1 LQKQS
6 IQTFLQTKSILT
18 YLILIT
24 LLISVI
30 ILGVSIGTVSIPLKD
45 TLAIF
50 KGFLFN
56 STVPESISMHENII
70 MNIRLPRVAIA
81 GLVGASL
88 SLVGAAFQGLL
99 RNPLADPFTLGI
111 SSGASVGAVMTI
123 FFGISI
129 PMFNLYTLPFIS
141 IIAAFITLII
151 VITFARKIDGSL
163 RVETIILTGIVF
175 SSFLSALISLMITLT
190 GEELRQIIGWL
201 LGSVAMRSWEHVL
214 IILPFFVIGSFI
226 LLLNARELNAFSF
239 GEDQAKHIGVNVD
252 RKKMVI
258 LIAGSMLTGA
268 AVSVSGVIGFV
279 GLVIPHFVRIIFG
292 PEHISLMPKSM
303 IIGAVFLII
312 ADLVSRIIIQPQ
324 ELPIGVIT
332 ALIGAPIFAVILIRQ
347 KVKGVRN
354 S

>member
-1 LQKQS
+1 MQ
-6 IQTFLQTKSILT
+6 IKSVLT
-18 YLILIT
+18 YLILII
-24 LLISVI
+24 LLISAI
-30 ILGVSIGTVSIPLKD
+30 ILGVSIGTVRIPLRD
-45 TLAIF
+45 TVDIF

-56 STVPESISMHENII
+56 FGLKENSMYQTII
-70 MNIRLPRVAIA
+70 IDIRLPRVLLA

-88 SLVGAAFQGLL
+88 SIVGAAFQGLL

-123 FFGISI
+123 FFGISF
-129 PMFNLYTLPFIS
+129 PLFNLYTLPFVS
-141 IIAAFITLII
+141 IIASFVTLII
-151 VITFARKIDGSL
+151 VLTFARKIDKSM

-201 LGSVAMRSWEHVL
+201 LGSVAMRGWEHVL

-226 LLLNARELNAFSF
+226 LLLNTRELNAFSF
-239 GEDQAKHIGVNVD
+239 GEDQAKHLGVNVES
-252 RKKMVI
+252 KKMLI

-279 GLVIPHFVRIIFG
+279 GLVIPHFVRLLFG
-292 PEHISLMPKSM
+292 PEHRSLLLKSM
-303 IIGAVFLII
+303 IIGAIFLIL

-332 ALIGAPIFAVILIRQ
+332 ALIGAPIFALILIRQ
-347 KVKGVRN
+347 NVKVRN
-354 S
+354 T

>member
-1 LQKQS
+1 
-6 IQTFLQTKSILT
+6 
-18 YLILIT
+18 
-24 LLISVI
+24 
-30 ILGVSIGTVSIPLKD
+30 
-45 TLAIF
+45 
-50 KGFLFN
+50 
-56 STVPESISMHENII
+56 
-70 MNIRLPRVAIA
+70 
-81 GLVGASL
+81 
-88 SLVGAAFQGLL
+88 
-99 RNPLADPFTLGI
+99 
-111 SSGASVGAVMTI
+111 
-123 FFGISI
+123 
-129 PMFNLYTLPFIS
+129 
-141 IIAAFITLII
+141 
-151 VITFARKIDGSL
+151 
-163 RVETIILTGIVF
+163 
-175 SSFLSALISLMITLT
+175 SALISLMITLT

-258 LIAGSMLTGA
+258 LIA
-268 AVSVSGVIGFV
+268 
-279 GLVIPHFVRIIFG
+279 
-292 PEHISLMPKSM
+292 
-303 IIGAVFLII
+303 VFLII

>member
-1 LQKQS
+1 VVLDHVLLKEQRDLQKQS
-6 IQTFLQTKSILT
+6 IQTVLQTKSILT

-30 ILGVSIGTVSIPLKD
+30 ILGVSIGTGSIPLKD
-45 TLAIF
+45 TVDIL
-50 KGFLFN
+50 KGLLLN
-56 STVPESISMHENII
+56 STVPGSISMHEDIV
-70 MNIRLPRVAIA
+70 MHSRLPRVAIA

-99 RNPLADPFTLGI
+99 RSPLADPFTLGI

-214 IILPFFVIGSFI
+214 II
-226 LLLNARELNAFSF
+226 
-239 GEDQAKHIGVNVD
+239 
-252 RKKMVI
+252 
-258 LIAGSMLTGA
+258 
-268 AVSVSGVIGFV
+268 
-279 GLVIPHFVRIIFG
+279 
-292 PEHISLMPKSM
+292 
-303 IIGAVFLII
+303 
-312 ADLVSRIIIQPQ
+312 
-324 ELPIGVIT
+324 
-332 ALIGAPIFAVILIRQ
+332 
-347 KVKGVRN
+347 
-354 S
+354 